1 MSGIQEQRKYIQ
13 SSGLAN
19 DLLIGMADG
28 IMLPFAFAAM
38 ISFIVSN
45 SETVLW
51 ICILESV
58 ILALSLGIASYL
70 TVVNQAEEYPQDEN
84 NPASRGNFVPHL
96 QLQKIIA
103 NLGLGADIAEQA
115 AEDGEKYKIQWSDLL
130 TSHNIGEATPDFDKA
145 KRSGFYTAIAFLSGA
160 LLPVVPYVFSP
171 SSTIAFKYSALITAL
186 GLIVFGY
193 CKAVYTG
200 QRPWKVIWRLV
211 LTGIIV
217 VGASLLL
224 AWLFKI

>member
-1 MSGIQEQRKYIQ
+1 MSGIQGQRKYIQ

-19 DLLIGMADG
+19 DLLIGLADG

-38 ISFIVSN
+38 ISFIVSD
-45 SETVLW
+45 SQTVFW
-51 ICILESV
+51 ICILESIV
-58 ILALSLGIASYL
+58 LAMSLGIASYL
-70 TVVNQAEEYPQDEN
+70 TVVNQTEEYPDEN
-84 NPASRGNFVPHL
+84 NPASRNNFVPHL

-115 AEDGEKYKIQWSDLL
+115 AEDGEKYKVQWSDLL

-145 KRSGFYTAIAFLSGA
+145 KRSGFYTAIAFLAGA
-160 LLPVVPYVFSP
+160 LLPVIPYVFS
-171 SSTIAFKYSALITAL
+171 SSSIMAFKYSVLITAL

-200 QRPWKVIWRLV
+200 QKPWKVIWRLI

-217 VGASLLL
+217 AGASLLL

>member
-1 MSGIQEQRKYIQ
+1 MPGIQEKRKYIQ

-38 ISFIVSN
+38 ISFIVSS

-51 ICILESV
+51 ICILESI

-70 TVVNQAEEYPQDEN
+70 TVVNQTEEYPDEN
-84 NPASRGNFVPHL
+84 NPASRSNFVPHL

-103 NLGLGADIAEQA
+103 NLGLGADVAEQA
-115 AEDGEKYKIQWSDLL
+115 AKDGEKYKIQWSDLL
-130 TSHNIGEATPDFDKA
+130 TSHNLGEATPDFDRA
-145 KRSGFYTAIAFLSGA
+145 KRSGLYTAIAFLAGA
-160 LLPVVPYVFSP
+160 LLPVIPYVFSP
-171 SSTIAFKYSALITAL
+171 SSITAFKYSALITAVA
-186 GLIVFGY
+186 LIVFGY

-200 QRPWKVIWRLV
+200 QKPWKVIWRLI

-217 VGASLLL
+217 AGASLLL

>member
-1 MSGIQEQRKYIQ
+1 MSGIQGQRKYIQ

-19 DLLIGMADG
+19 DLLIGIADG

-38 ISFIVSN
+38 ISFIVSD
-45 SETVLW
+45 SQTVFW
-51 ICILESV
+51 ICILESI

-70 TVVNQAEEYPQDEN
+70 TVVNQTEEYPDEN
-84 NPASRGNFVPHL
+84 NPASPNNFVPHL

-115 AEDGEKYKIQWSDLL
+115 AEDGEKYKVQWSDLL

-145 KRSGFYTAIAFLSGA
+145 KRSGLYTAISFLAGA
-160 LLPVVPYVFSP
+160 LLPVVPYIFSP
-171 SSTIAFKYSALITAL
+171 SSIIAFEYSALITAL
-186 GLIVFGY
+186 GLIIFGY

-200 QRPWKVIWRLV
+200 QKPWKIIWRLV

-217 VGASLLL
+217 AGASLLL